1 MRRKLALA
9 GLVFLALGAATVAYL
24 RPLFRHPFVL
34 LSLWR
39 EPMPPRVRIP
49 VAGVR
54 EAALVDT
61 WGAARSE
68 GRRHEGIDIFAP
80 RGTQVVSATRGIVLI
95 VGTNRLGGRV
105 VEVLGPGLVMHYYAH
120 LDRFA
125 DLRAGQL
132 VQPGD
137 VLGYVGDSGNAKGT
151 PCHLHYGM
159 YVPPHHA
166 VDPYIFLGDSG
177 PATTFSRTGA

>member
-1 MRRKLALA
+1 MRRRLAVAALILLA
-9 GLVFLALGAATVAYL
+9 IGVAAVVCL
-24 RPLFRHPFVL
+24 RPLLRHPLVL
-34 LSLWR
+34 FSLWR
-39 EPMPPRVRIP
+39 EPIPPRVRIP
-49 VAGVR
+49 VLGVR

-68 GRRHEGIDIFAP
+68 GRSHEGIDIFAP
-80 RGTQVVSATRGIVLI
+80 RGTPVVSATRGIVLM

-120 LDRFA
+120 LDRPA
-125 DLRAGQL
+125 DLRPGQL

-137 VLGYVGDSGNAKGT
+137 VLGYVGDTGNARGT

-166 VDPYIFLGDSG
+166 VDPYIFLGD
-177 PATTFSRTGA
+177 